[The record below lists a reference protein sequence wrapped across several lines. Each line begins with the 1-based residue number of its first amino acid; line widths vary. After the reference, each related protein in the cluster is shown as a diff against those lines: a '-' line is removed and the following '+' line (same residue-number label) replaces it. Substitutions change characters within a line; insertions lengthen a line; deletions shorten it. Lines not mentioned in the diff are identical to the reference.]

1 MLYNQPYGQPN
12 LNATFVSGNA
22 SIGLDGSIPPG
33 PAIEYPQREIINA
46 LIAAGLVPTN
56 NDLTQLTQAIELLG
70 RIPYCRDLGSANN
83 IVIDPL
89 PVKTAYA
96 VPMIFAIRVAFV
108 NTTATTINVS
118 GLGAVPL
125 RRTTGA
131 SLSANDLPANGI
143 IITAW
148 DGSQFQLLSVP
159 GSLAFPSP
167 QQLWHY
173 GPDTSGAAN
182 TITVSVDALVVAYVT
197 GLPISVKVA
206 NPNTAATTINV
217 NGIGNA
223 NVTRGSGTPLFAND
237 VQGGYIALLVYDG
250 TEFQL
255 LNPLAGLGSGGGTSN
270 DITGPDS
277 PYWLTVKSA
286 TVSAQPGA
294 PTLGDTYLIPPG
306 ATGAWSG
313 LSGRLTQWNGTSWVV
328 RIYPIGSLISA
339 TDTQIFYEQS
349 SAGVWTIV
357 QIMTLGRLFYYVQ
370 L

>member
-1 MLYNQPYGQPN
+1 MQYNQPIGQPN
-12 LNATFVSGNA
+12 LNAPYVDANA
-22 SIGLDGSIPPG
+22 SIGFDGSVIP
-33 PAIEYPQREIINA
+33 ASSIEYPQREIVNA

-56 NDLTQLTQAIELLG
+56 NDLTQLTQAIRLLG
-70 RIPYCRDLGSANN
+70 RIPYCLDLGSANN

-89 PVKTAYA
+89 PSITAYA
-96 VPMIFAIRVAFV
+96 VPLIFAIRVAFV
-108 NTTATTINVS
+108 NTGATTINVS

-125 RRTTGA
+125 RRTTGV

-148 DGSQFQLLSVP
+148 DGAQFQLLSVP

-173 GPDTSGAAN
+173 GVDTGTTN
-182 TITVSVDALVVAYVT
+182 NIVVTTDALVVAYVT
-197 GLPISVKVA
+197 GLPIAVKVA
-206 NPNTAATTINV
+206 NSNTAATTINV

-237 VQGGYIALLVYDG
+237 TQAGYIGLFVFDG
-250 TEFQL
+250 TEFQC
-255 LNPLAGLGSGGGTSN
+255 LNPLAGLGSGGGTGN

-286 TVSAQPGA
+286 TVTAQPGS
-294 PTLGDTYLIPPG
+294 PTLGDTYLIPNG
-306 ATGAWSG
+306 ATGAWAS

-328 RIYPIGSLISA
+328 RAYPVGSLIST
-339 TDTQIFYEQS
+339 TDTQTFFEQS
-349 SAGVWTIV
+349 ASNVWTVV
-357 QIMTLGRLFYYVQ
+357 QIITLGKIFFYGMF
-370 L
+370 

>member
-1 MLYNQPYGQPN
+1 MLYNQPLGQPN
-12 LNATFVSGNA
+12 VNAPYVNGNPETGA
-22 SIGLDGSIPPG
+22 DGSVIPA
-33 PAIEYPQREIINA
+33 PAVEYPQREIVNA

-56 NDLTQLTQAIELLG
+56 NDLTQLTQAIRLLG
-70 RIPYCRDLGSANN
+70 RIPYCLDLGSANN

-89 PVKTAYA
+89 PTITAYA
-96 VPMIFAIRVAFV
+96 VPLIFAIRVAFV
-108 NTTATTINVS
+108 NTGATTINVS

-131 SLSANDLPANGI
+131 ALSNNDLPANGI
-143 IITAW
+143 IIVAW
-148 DGSQFQLLSVP
+148 DGAQFQLLSVP

-173 GPDTSGAAN
+173 GVDTSGVAN
-182 TITVSVDALVVAYVT
+182 TITVAVDALVVAYVT

-206 NPNTAATTINV
+206 NSNTTATTINI
-217 NGIGNA
+217 NGIGSA

-237 VQGGYIALLVYDG
+237 VQAGYIGLLNYDG

-270 DITGPDS
+270 DITGPDR
-277 PYWLTVKSA
+277 PYWLSVNSA
-286 TVSAQPGA
+286 TVSAQPGS

-313 LSGRLTQWNGTSWVV
+313 LSGRLAQWNGTSWVT
-328 RIYPIGSLISA
+328 RLYPVGSLISA
-339 TDTQIFYEQS
+339 SDTQLFYEQS
-349 SAGVWTIV
+349 SSSIWTIV
-357 QIMTLGRLFYYVQ
+357 QIMTLGKLFYYAQ
-370 L
+370 M